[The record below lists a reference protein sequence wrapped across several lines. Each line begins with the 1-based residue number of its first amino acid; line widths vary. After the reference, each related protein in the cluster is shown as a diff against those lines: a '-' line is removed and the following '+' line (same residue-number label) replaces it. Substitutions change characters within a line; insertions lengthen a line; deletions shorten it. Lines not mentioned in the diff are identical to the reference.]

1 MLLYADS
8 LEHPNDNLRHV
19 DEIKFEKPV
28 TIDQIK
34 IVRKEMMLN
43 QVFRQIKSKTQ
54 AESFKE
60 FQVFYK
66 DLKVASSKFSILIN
80 EANVN

>member
-43 QVFRQIKSKTQ
+43 QVFR
-54 AESFKE
+54 
-60 FQVFYK
+60 
-66 DLKVASSKFSILIN
+66 
-80 EANVN
+80 